1 MRVLLVNKFHYL
13 KGGSETYY
21 FELAKLLKEKGHE
34 VAFFSMQNENNIK
47 TDCKEYF
54 VDSIDLNS
62 GSKLQALEVIYSKKN
77 RKKFL
82 EAIEDFKPDVIHVN
96 NFQRQLSSSIILAAA
111 KKNIP
116 VVFTAHDY
124 QAICPAITMLDSDNN
139 ICEDCMRGK
148 YTNCIRKS
156 CVKNSKLK
164 SILGA
169 IEGYFYRF
177 KKIYTKKINCII
189 TPSNFL
195 KEKLVQDGIPEEKIQ
210 AIHNFSDVEKFN
222 VDVSD
227 EGYALFFGRLAKE
240 KGVLNLIEAFSKLE
254 NGTLYIAGEGPE
266 KENIKNFIQE
276 KGLEDRIKLLG
287 RLNSEEV
294 KECVRKSKF
303 VVVPSIWYENCP
315 YSIIEA
321 SLIGKPVIGAR
332 IGGIPELIID
342 NETGF
347 TYEHDNIDK
356 LAEKMRLLFED
367 SDLAKKMGE
376 KAKNNALETYT
387 KDAYYDKII
396 KIYEN
401 LIG

>member
-1 MRVLLVNKFHYL
+1 
-13 KGGSETYY
+13 
-21 FELAKLLKEKGHE
+21 
-34 VAFFSMQNENNIK
+34 MQNENNIK

-96 NFQRQLSSSIILAAA
+96 NFQRQLSSSIILAVA

-124 QAICPAITMLDSDNN
+124 QAICPAITMLDSNNN

-177 KKIYTKKINCII
+177 KKIYTKKINYII

-294 KECVRKSKF
+294 KECVRKSKV

-376 KAKNNALETYT
+376 KAKNNALEQYT

-396 KIYEN
+396 KIYEKMTM
-401 LIG
+401 